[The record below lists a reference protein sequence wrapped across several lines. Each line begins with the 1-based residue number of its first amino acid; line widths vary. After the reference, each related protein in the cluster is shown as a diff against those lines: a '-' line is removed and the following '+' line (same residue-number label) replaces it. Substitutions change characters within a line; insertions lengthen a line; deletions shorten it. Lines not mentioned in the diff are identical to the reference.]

1 MLNTLFQLIIG
12 NFDKLSAVSILI
24 FSGFFIRLL
33 LEASG
38 QAWVKTKAHTATL
51 IILPIITYVI
61 TNVIAGNIALSLG
74 MVGALSIVRF
84 RNPVRSPLEL
94 SAYFG
99 AITMGIA
106 ASVSL
111 SWLVFLVF
119 STVLVFLFLIVANTV
134 STKIFK
140 HPLFIASFTE
150 GNSLSILTIRT
161 LEKLDICEKHK
172 MLQSKN
178 KNENEIIYSFASDNF
193 LNLRKLEEEPEIQS
207 KSISIE
213 LRR

>member
-1 MLNTLFQLIIG
+1 
-12 NFDKLSAVSILI
+12 
-24 FSGFFIRLL
+24 
-33 LEASG
+33 
-38 QAWVKTKAHTATL
+38 
-51 IILPIITYVI
+51 VI
-61 TNVIAGNIALSLG
+61 SGNIALSLG

-99 AITMGIA
+99 AITMGIS

-111 SWLVFLVF
+111 KWLIFLVV
-119 STVLVFLFLIVANTV
+119 SVVLVVLFLIVASIV

-140 HPLFIASFTE
+140 RPLFISSFTE

-161 LEKLDICEKHK
+161 LQKLDICEKHE

-193 LNLRKLEEEPEIQS
+193 LDLRKLEEEPDIQS
-207 KSISIE
+207 NSISVE

>member
-1 MLNTLFQLIIG
+1 MLNTLIQLIIG
-12 NFDKLSAVSILI
+12 NADKLLSVLILI
-24 FSGFFIRLL
+24 LSGFFIRLL
-33 LEASG
+33 LEACG

-61 TNVIAGNIALSLG
+61 TNVISGNIALSLG

-99 AITMGIA
+99 AITMGIS

-111 SWLVFLVF
+111 VWLVFLVF
-119 STVLVFLFLIVANTV
+119 STVLVVLFLIIANMV

-150 GNSLSILTIRT
+150 GNSLSILTVTT
-161 LEKLDICEKHK
+161 LNKLDICEKHE

-193 LNLRKLEEEPEIQS
+193 HDLRILEEEPEIQS
-207 KSISIE
+207 KSTSIE